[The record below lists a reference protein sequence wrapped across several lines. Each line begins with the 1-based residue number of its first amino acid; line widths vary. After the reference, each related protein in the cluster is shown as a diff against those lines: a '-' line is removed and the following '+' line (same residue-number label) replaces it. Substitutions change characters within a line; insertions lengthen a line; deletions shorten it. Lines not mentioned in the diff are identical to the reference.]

1 MKTDKLIDAIG
12 KIDDR
17 YISEAHERKERKS
30 FSFGFNWPTVMR
42 LATACCCILLA
53 VTILPKMFS
62 SAKEAANGGAA
73 DSAVYYYNSG
83 TVYDGEY
90 YMEDAKSEEYSASY
104 STNQEAKPSD
114 DYGNVDPDLVEPN
127 KKLIVTAHMA
137 TETQDLDATIR
148 TLTSQVAAYN
158 GYVQRSST
166 YNRVSSRIYEA
177 TYRIP
182 ANSYQAFLAA
192 IEDSGNVLSYS
203 EETEDITNTYT
214 DIEARL
220 NTLKAQEERVMEL
233 YKQAES
239 IADLMEIESRLSDLR
254 YRIEYYEAQIRNY
267 DLLVA
272 YSTLTISV
280 TETTVYTPTS
290 TSFWTRLGNA
300 FTNGWHNFTDGIGD
314 FLIDVVYN
322 LWSILLLVVLGYAA
336 YRIYRHF
343 RNRRNG

>member
-12 KIDDR
+12 KIDDC
-17 YISEAHERKERKS
+17 YIKEAHEQKERRN
-30 FSFGFNWPTVMR
+30 FSFNWPMVMK

-62 SAKEAANGGAA
+62 SAKNAANGGAA
-73 DSAVYYYNSG
+73 DSAAYYYNSG
-83 TVYDGEY
+83 TASYDGEY
-90 YMEDAKSEEYSASY
+90 YMEDAKSEEYAY
-104 STNQEAKPSD
+104 NGYATDNETKPSD
-114 DYGNVDPDLVEPN
+114 SYENNDPDLVEAN
-127 KKLIVTAHMA
+127 KKLIVTARMSA
-137 TETQDLDATIR
+137 ETQDLDATIG
-148 TLTSQVAAYN
+148 TLTSQVSAFH
-158 GYVQRSST
+158 GYIQRSST
-166 YNRVSSRIYEA
+166 YTRGSSRIYEA

-182 ANSYQAFLAA
+182 ADSYQAFLAS
-192 IEDSGNVLSYS
+192 IEDSGNILSYS
-203 EETEDITNTYT
+203 EETEDITSTYT

-239 IADLMEIESRLSDLR
+239 IADLMEIEERLSDLR
-254 YRIEYYEAQIRNY
+254 YRIEFYEAQIRNY

-272 YSTLTISV
+272 YSTLTVSV

-322 LWSILLLVVLGYAA
+322 LWTILFLVILGYAA

-343 RNRRNG
+343 RNHKNG